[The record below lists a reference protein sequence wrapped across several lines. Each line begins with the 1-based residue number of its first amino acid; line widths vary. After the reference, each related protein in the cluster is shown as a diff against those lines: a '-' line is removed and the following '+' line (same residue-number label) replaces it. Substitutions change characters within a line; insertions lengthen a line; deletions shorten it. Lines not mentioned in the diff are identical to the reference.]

1 MAQAADQALATRQ
14 AQAQAMAD
22 KEAEFIRRGL
32 RSKLWPSDVLSPAD
46 LKPLR
51 VSFCESKVVQ

>member
-1 MAQAADQALATRQ
+1 MAAKAAAQAL
-14 AQAQAMAD
+14 AD

-32 RSKLWPSDVLSPAD
+32 RSKLWPNDVLSPAD

-51 VSFCESKVVQ
+51 VPFCGNKVVQLLSPESVHG